1 MQEWTYEVTDHWEE
15 ERWNAAE
22 RIYEEAF
29 PMDGKKSRSIIQ
41 GMFAKRMCQL
51 HTLEQG
57 ADMVGMALTG
67 VDAQANA
74 LIVDYLA
81 IRSSVRG
88 TGFGRLLLNQIKEWA
103 LEKQGCRGLIVE
115 VEADPTVD
123 NKQRIRFW
131 QKNGFELTAYV
142 HHYIWVPEP
151 YRAMAFS
158 FDSSDKLPDD
168 GKQLF
173 KSITRFHEKAYRRR
187 KNRSM

>member
-1 MQEWTYEVTDHWEE
+1 MKEWTYDVTDQWDE

-22 RIYEEAF
+22 VIYEEAF
-29 PMDGKKSRSIIQ
+29 PLDGKKSRAIIQ

-57 ADMVGMALTG
+57 AEMVGMALTG

-81 IRSSVRG
+81 VRANARG
-88 TGFGRLLLNQIKEWA
+88 TGFGRLMLEQMKRWA
-103 LEKQGCRGLIVE
+103 LEQRGCRGLIVE
-115 VEADPTVD
+115 VESEPTEE
-123 NKQRIRFW
+123 NEQRIRFW
-131 QKNGFELTAYV
+131 QSNGFEQTDYV

-151 YRAMAFS
+151 YRAMALS
-158 FDSSDKLPDD
+158 FDSADKLPDD

-173 KSITRFHEKAYRRR
+173 KSITRFHEKAYRGT
-187 KNRSM
+187 K